1 MNLKY
6 ILVAVILLVG
16 GLFYFMYQSN
26 QADAERLK
34 QAEIAHKQRLEQD
47 KLNAIQMKKDAEAQR
62 IKIEKAKAL
71 KAEQDKPNIQKQT
84 KEFEQSRRE
93 EVNQKDTTKEQGNKY
108 SEEEWL
114 AICKSSAGAAKAI
127 MSSRQRGAAMTEMM
141 DKVVRPAEPFIK
153 DVIKAFVIDAY
164 SRPRFDTP
172 EFQQKAI
179 LDFENYAYLSCLK
192 ARP

>member
-1 MNLKY
+1 MSLKY
-6 ILVAVILLVG
+6 ILGIVAVLVAAI
-16 GLFYFMYQSN
+16 FYFMYQSN
-26 QADAERLK
+26 QADAERLE
-34 QAEIAHKQRLEQD
+34 QAKVAHEQKIRLEEDAAIQAKKDAEAERIKMEKAKALRAEQD
-47 KLNAIQMKKDAEAQR
+47 KLNS
-62 IKIEKAKAL
+62 
-71 KAEQDKPNIQKQT
+71 QKQT
-84 KEFEQSRRE
+84 KEFEQSKRV
-93 EVNQKDTTKEQGNKY
+93 EVNQENTIKEQGNKY

-127 MSSRQRGAAMTEMM
+127 MGSRQRGAAMTEMM

-153 DVIKAFVIDAY
+153 DVIKAFVMDAY

-192 ARP
+192 ARL